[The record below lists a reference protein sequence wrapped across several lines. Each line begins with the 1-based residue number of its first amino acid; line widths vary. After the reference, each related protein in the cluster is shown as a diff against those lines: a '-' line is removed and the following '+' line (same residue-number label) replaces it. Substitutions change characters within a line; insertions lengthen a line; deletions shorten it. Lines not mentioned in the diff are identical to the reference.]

1 MPKEFL
7 VPFSKQVV
15 AIVDDDA
22 EVRASISSLL
32 RSAGWEV
39 RDFRGAEDLLAS
51 AELGKIGCLIT
62 DVQMPGMNGLA
73 LQSELKNF
81 NNTLPVIVLTAFP
94 TDAARD
100 QALKLGAVAFM
111 KKPLDPDALLSE
123 VEGAL
128 K

>member
-1 MPKEFL
+1 MS
-7 VPFSKQVV
+7 FSKQIV

-32 RSAGWEV
+32 RSAGLDV
-39 RDFRGAEDLLAS
+39 RGFAAAEHLLAF

-73 LQSELKNF
+73 LQSELKSLHKA
-81 NNTLPVIVLTAFP
+81 LPVIVLTAFP

-100 QALKLGAVAFM
+100 QAIRLGAVAFM